1 MHWFYNYGTK
11 FYSKMKPIV
20 EFLNQEGFLK
30 SLFESIPCGVLII
43 GGDRRVL
50 AVNNVLE
57 QTFGV
62 SRAAIMDLRGGE
74 ALRCVNA
81 FKDPKGCGFAEECIS
96 CGVRNTALEALSGNA

>member
-1 MHWFYNYGTK
+1 MASRKKFCRKKHKIHNYGTK

-43 GGDRRVL
+43 DGDRRVL

-57 QTFGV
+57 QTFG
-62 SRAAIMDLRGGE
+62 
-74 ALRCVNA
+74 
-81 FKDPKGCGFAEECIS
+81 IS
-96 CGVRNTALEALSGNA
+96 G